1 MTLEGELFT
10 VSSNIHNHKN
20 RTSLKG
26 PPPFFFSFQ
35 TSAFLINC
43 AIPNRSFFLVNTF
56 SLTDRE
62 SERRGE
68 GKGEG
73 EQRGEA
79 EWSGG
84 HVGRGWGLS
93 GGNKRWEKQNQ
104 WQKVRGTKMNT
115 ERFYSTVKKK
125 IKNWIIYSKH
135 THKRCLGDSLGVAW
149 AETKQLRQELKQD
162 LTLLQK
168 QSLYLTSHALSVIK
182 PFSLYGF
189 YFV

>member
-68 GKGEG
+68 GKRGREKESGEEEGGGGVERRGEG
-73 EQRGEA
+73 ESLR
-79 EWSGG
+79 
-84 HVGRGWGLS
+84 
-93 GGNKRWEKQNQ
+93 GGNKRWEKQGR
-104 WQKVRGTKMNT
+104 KT
-115 ERFYSTVKKK
+115 
-125 IKNWIIYSKH
+125 
-135 THKRCLGDSLGVAW
+135 AP
-149 AETKQLRQELKQD
+149 RQR
-162 LTLLQK
+162 
-168 QSLYLTSHALSVIK
+168 
-182 PFSLYGF
+182 
-189 YFV
+189 

>member
-26 PPPFFFSFQ
+26 PPPLFFFFSSSFQ

-68 GKGEG
+68 GKREG
-73 EQRGEA
+73 ERRRGGGE
-79 EWSGG
+79 EWGG
-84 HVGRGWGLS
+84 
-93 GGNKRWEKQNQ
+93 GG
-104 WQKVRGTKMNT
+104 G
-115 ERFYSTVKKK
+115 
-125 IKNWIIYSKH
+125 
-135 THKRCLGDSLGVAW
+135 
-149 AETKQLRQELKQD
+149 
-162 LTLLQK
+162 
-168 QSLYLTSHALSVIK
+168 
-182 PFSLYGF
+182 
-189 YFV
+189 

>member
-26 PPPFFFSFQ
+26 PLPFFFFQ

-68 GKGEG
+68 GKRGREKESGE
-73 EQRGEA
+73 ERQRGVTG
-79 EWSGG
+79 S
-84 HVGRGWGLS
+84 
-93 GGNKRWEKQNQ
+93 
-104 WQKVRGTKMNT
+104 
-115 ERFYSTVKKK
+115 
-125 IKNWIIYSKH
+125 
-135 THKRCLGDSLGVAW
+135 
-149 AETKQLRQELKQD
+149 
-162 LTLLQK
+162 
-168 QSLYLTSHALSVIK
+168 
-182 PFSLYGF
+182 
-189 YFV
+189 

>member
-26 PPPFFFSFQ
+26 LPPFFFFFFFQ

-68 GKGEG
+68 EGREEGKRKESGGER
-73 EQRGEA
+73 QRGV
-79 EWSGG
+79 GG
-84 HVGRGWGLS
+84 GGGGERLGR
-93 GGNKRWEKQNQ
+93 
-104 WQKVRGTKMNT
+104 RG
-115 ERFYSTVKKK
+115 
-125 IKNWIIYSKH
+125 
-135 THKRCLGDSLGVAW
+135 
-149 AETKQLRQELKQD
+149 
-162 LTLLQK
+162 
-168 QSLYLTSHALSVIK
+168 
-182 PFSLYGF
+182 
-189 YFV
+189 